1 VDSYELTNGSLV
13 ARISNFGATLTHLF
27 VPDQNDQLLD
37 VVLGFDTPEEY
48 QETKNPMF
56 YGCVC
61 GRFANRIAGG
71 KFSLDGK
78 DYQLPINNGPN
89 HLHGGPEGFHQALF
103 TAKKSTDMIGQHL
116 TLTHVSPDGD
126 EGYPGEVSLTIVYTV
141 PNHANELRISYQAT
155 TTEKTLLNLTNHS
168 YFNLNGVD
176 AGKDILN
183 HEAQFTSERFTPSD
197 DDSIPTGE
205 VMAQLDEER
214 GFDHNFVIEENL
226 EAQPEGPR
234 LFATLSSPESGIE
247 MEVLTDQPGFQFY
260 LGGYLNN
267 SAGKGGTLYP
277 QQHGFCIETQ
287 NLPDAPNQCH
297 QPDLSFAKRSILLP
311 EESYTIKN
319 HSADL
324 DVEVVLVHMGFRL
337 QSNEGF

>member
-1 VDSYELTNGSLV
+1 VDS
-13 ARISNFGATLTHLF
+13 
-27 VPDQNDQLLD
+27 
-37 VVLGFDTPEEY
+37 
-48 QETKNPMF
+48 
-56 YGCVC
+56 

-155 TTEKTLLNLTNHS
+155 TTEKTLLNLT
-168 YFNLNGVD
+168 
-176 AGKDILN
+176 
-183 HEAQFTSERFTPSD
+183 
-197 DDSIPTGE
+197 
-205 VMAQLDEER
+205 VMAVSGTPFDFREARVIGDALKEQHPQLDEER

-311 EESYTIKN
+311 EESYTHICIYR
-319 HSADL
+319 
-324 DVEVVLVHMGFRL
+324 FP
-337 QSNEGF
+337 